1 MIDVTIA
8 YFPVIG
14 RGEQIRLICA
24 MHGISV
30 SELASTPLGE
40 EFDKDKEA
48 PFGTVPWMKDH
59 ASGLE
64 LNDSL
69 AIVQYLVT
77 KYEGPLTPKS
87 AEDAAR
93 TAMYWGWVQDY
104 YSFVLSPMHDIIT
117 GHNEVFW
124 RNLRLTDT
132 LAEGGK
138 DTAIANLATLHNAR
152 LGFLETHLK
161 AMDAGPFLTG
171 EHCSYADIFLYT
183 CARTV
188 EETPGFGML
197 FYGGLAGYAVAG
209 CLMVPVFLF
218 QKIASV
224 ESAPNEVTS
233 AMESVLFR
241 RRKKADAKRSAFRDP
256 DL

>member
-1 MIDVTIA
+1 MTDVTIA

-24 MHGISV
+24 LHGISV
-30 SELASTPLGE
+30 KELASTPLGE
-40 EFDKDKEA
+40 DFDKDKEA

-59 ASGLE
+59 SNGIE

-69 AIVQYLVT
+69 AIIQYLVS
-77 KYEGPLTPKS
+77 KYDGPLTPKS
-87 AEDAAR
+87 AEDAAM

-138 DTAIANLATLHNAR
+138 DTAIANLATLHKAR
-152 LGFLETHLK
+152 LGFLEAYLASQST
-161 AMDAGPFLTG
+161 GPFLTG
-171 EHCSYADIFLYT
+171 KDGSYADIFLYT
-183 CARTV
+183 SVRTV

-197 FYGGLAGYAVAG
+197 RAVVGDQPFAEYPITSG
-209 CLMVPVFLF
+209 IAAAVGEIDKV
-218 QKIASV
+218 KASV
-224 ESAPNEVTS
+224 GTKFSECPI
-233 AMESVLFR
+233 
-241 RRKKADAKRSAFRDP
+241 
-256 DL
+256 